1 MHCVYA
7 GLEPLAFTNHFP
19 TWEVYE
25 EATNANTEENRPSK
39 LEDMQSCFTQLSK
52 SVYTFEELQ
61 QRPLPDGVNPNK
73 LETYLS
79 DEQFMVRLQ
88 FHCNLRRLSWSNY
101 TVGHIIVH
109 VIRTFRSPTQ
119 HALMQGTGILLS
131 QPVQSRALNSG
142 CRLYVQW
149 NGTCK

>member
-19 TWEVYE
+19 HWEVYE
-25 EATNANTEENRPSK
+25 EATNANTEENRPSR

-88 FHCNLRRLSWSNY
+88 FHCYLRRHSCSNY
-101 TVGHIIVH
+101 AVGYIVH
-109 VIRTFRSPTQ
+109 VIRTFQSPTQ

-142 CRLYVQW
+142 GQLYIQW
-149 NGTCK
+149 NRTCR

>member
-19 TWEVYE
+19 HWEVYE
-25 EATNANTEENRPSK
+25 EATNANTEENRPSR

-88 FHCNLRRLSWSNY
+88 FHCYLRRHSCSNY
-101 TVGHIIVH
+101 AVGYIVH

-142 CRLYVQW
+142 GQLYIQW
-149 NGTCK
+149 NRTCR

>member
-19 TWEVYE
+19 HWEVNE
-25 EATNANTEENRPSK
+25 EATNANTEENRPSR

-88 FHCNLRRLSWSNY
+88 FHCYLRRHSCSNY
-101 TVGHIIVH
+101 AVGYIHRHIITIICLWLYH
-109 VIRTFRSPTQ
+109 STCHPYIQIPDTTCPQARHWNSTFS
-119 HALMQGTGILLS
+119 ACS
-131 QPVQSRALNSG
+131 E
-142 CRLYVQW
+142 
-149 NGTCK
+149 